1 LDVMSS
7 NFGGWVDKFEII
19 PQPIVHAGAHFAEE
33 RFEYLD
39 KGFQPVYWI
48 EAIPQIAKVCE
59 ENLLDFKGNHVICAV
74 LADQS
79 NVEVSIYLAGSEDS
93 SSSILK
99 PHLIKASHP
108 EVYVSGEL
116 KLQSTTLDS
125 LYADGFLGS
134 HEAYGLILDLQG
146 AEGKALSGGVNFLSR
161 VDFIVS
167 EVSIRELYKNGV
179 QFDDLTRFLGEHGF
193 SLLAS
198 EVNKTTGWGEALYLK
213 TSTKLKHQASGSES
227 VFILSGTFSLFT
239 WIRGAMI
246 RMHFPKWVID
256 RFKRH

>member
-1 LDVMSS
+1 MSS
-7 NFGGWVDKFEII
+7 NFAGWVDEFGII
-19 PQPIVHAGAHFAEE
+19 SQPIVHAGAHFAEE
-33 RFEYLD
+33 RFDYLEKD
-39 KGFQPVYWI
+39 FQPVYWI
-48 EAIPQIAKVCE
+48 EAIPQIAKICE
-59 ENLLDFKGNHVICAV
+59 DNLIDFQGNHVICAV
-74 LADQS
+74 LADQP
-79 NVEVSIYLAGSEDS
+79 NVEVSIYLAGNEDS

-125 LYADGFLGS
+125 LYAHGLLGS
-134 HEAYGLILDLQG
+134 HKAYGLILDLQG
-146 AEGKALSGGVNFLSR
+146 AEGKALSGGVNFLSQ

-179 QFDDLTRFLGEHGF
+179 HFDDLTRFLGEHGF

-213 TSTKLKHQASGSES
+213 TPTKLNHRVSGSES
-227 VFILSGTFSLFT
+227 AFILSGTFSVFT

-246 RMHFPKWVID
+246 RAHFPKWVID
-256 RFKRH
+256 KFKRH

>member
-1 LDVMSS
+1 MSS
-7 NFGGWVDKFEII
+7 NFGGWVDEFGII
-19 PQPIVHAGAHFAEE
+19 SQPIVHAGAHFAEE

-39 KGFQPVYWI
+39 KDFQPVYWI
-48 EAIPQIAKVCE
+48 EAIPQIAKICE
-59 ENLLDFKGNHVICAV
+59 ENLNDFQGNRVICAV
-74 LADQS
+74 LSDQS

-116 KLQSTTLDS
+116 KLQSSTFDS
-125 LYADGFLGS
+125 LYADGLLGS

-146 AEGKALSGGVNFLSR
+146 AEGKALSGGVNFLSH
-161 VDFIVS
+161 VDFIIS

-179 QFDDLTRFLGEHGF
+179 YFEDLSRFLGEHGF
-193 SLLAS
+193 SLVAS

-213 TSTKLKHQASGSES
+213 TPKQLNHRVLGSES
-227 VFILSGTFSLFT
+227 AFILSGTFSLFT

-246 RMHFPKWVID
+246 RAHFPKWVID